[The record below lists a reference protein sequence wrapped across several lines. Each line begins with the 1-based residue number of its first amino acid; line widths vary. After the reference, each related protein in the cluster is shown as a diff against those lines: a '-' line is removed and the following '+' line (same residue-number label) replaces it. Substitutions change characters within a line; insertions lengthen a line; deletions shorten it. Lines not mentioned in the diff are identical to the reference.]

1 MVISSI
7 KARCLGYHKTDPP
20 MSRAFVVVR
29 VETRGVVGWGEAS
42 SNWGHSYPTVVETV
56 VRDVIAPNLEGS
68 DALAI
73 RDRLAH
79 MHVLLDGYLGWEGL
93 SS

>member
-29 VETRGVVGWGEAS
+29 VETDQGRVADPAG
-42 SNWGHSYPTVVETV
+42 
-56 VRDVIAPNLEGS
+56 
-68 DALAI
+68 
-73 RDRLAH
+73 
-79 MHVLLDGYLGWEGL
+79 
-93 SS
+93 